1 MVEFGGRL
9 KRVQV
14 NLSDV
19 QHGLQ
24 SANLRTVPSPR
35 TPSLRSFVRQ
45 LLRAFHDTDVYAA
58 RKLDLRSKKIRRR
71 ALSSSN
77 LSMLSF
83 AATSPQELGK
93 TMLKSSSQ
101 ETGKT
106 MLKTIHASCI
116 EDSIDILVRLIGVA
130 AFEDEKDKVRIA
142 LEGDPSELAQS
153 ISSDD
158 VVKAMQKIELGF
170 STVVQTLSKR
180 AENANLEND
189 YVPDWKVR
197 NVIWHLIR
205 SVVSS

>member
-1 MVEFGGRL
+1 
-9 KRVQV
+9 
-14 NLSDV
+14 
-19 QHGLQ
+19 
-24 SANLRTVPSPR
+24 
-35 TPSLRSFVRQ
+35 
-45 LLRAFHDTDVYAA
+45 
-58 RKLDLRSKKIRRR
+58 
-71 ALSSSN
+71 
-77 LSMLSF
+77 
-83 AATSPQELGK
+83 
-93 TMLKSSSQ
+93 
-101 ETGKT
+101 